1 MPEKQGTAPAGV
13 HSGRGGSGSKRS
25 LRAAPCRIPAGR
37 PAAPR
42 KGRFRYFVTRS
53 SQRTIESMTSIER
66 PQAAT
71 KTVQVVHI
79 GVWM

>member
-1 MPEKQGTAPAGV
+1 MPGKQETAPAGV
-13 HSGRGGSGSKRS
+13 HSGGDGFVRSGT
-25 LRAAPCRIPAGR
+25 AGR
-37 PAAPR
+37 RRTEAGPGLPEAPR